1 MHEWRAALNEKSI
14 EVSPSSNKVLE
25 RTQETLAPFP
35 PSKNR
40 PRPGDWTC
48 PSCGFSNFQRRTA
61 CFRCSYPAMQAGP
74 PSGRHKGFSYGF
86 PPAPPPMMP
95 HYGNHNTAGTITN
108 RLGAS
113 APFRP
118 GDWRC
123 GSQDCLYHNFA
134 KNQTCLRC
142 GSSRADALVI
152 SEGPTMNFNAHPSFG
167 IPPHAQQQGP
177 PGPPSLGGSA
187 GFPSNPG
194 SFGPPGQGFGPPPS
208 AYGVPGGLGGAPPYG
223 FPQPNGMPPAA
234 AGVSTRAPRPPS
246 PAAGANQQGPPG
258 VPGAPPGMGILA
270 NGGSGS
276 ASRAPRSVRLP
287 GQRVRV
293 AEPRRGAP
301 QRRGDSPERNQAQ
314 DAHGFFFP

>member
-1 MHEWRAALNEKSI
+1 MLTRQAAESLCMNGRALNEKSI

-61 CFRCSYPAMQAGP
+61 CFRCSYPAMQAAP
-74 PSGRHKGFSYGF
+74 PSEMNMGFSYGF

-95 HYGNHNTAGTITN
+95 HFGNHNTAGTITN

-152 SEGPTMNFNAHPSFG
+152 SEGPTMNFNAHPNFG

-177 PGPPSLGGSA
+177 PGGPPSMGGQG
-187 GFPSNPG
+187 GFQGNQGGFQANQG
-194 SFGPPGQGFGPPPS
+194 SFGPPAGGFGPPPS
-208 AYGVPGGLGGAPPYG
+208 AYGVPGGLDGQNYG
-223 FPQPNGMPPAA
+223 FPPPNGMPPAGFERAQA
-234 AGVSTRAPRPPS
+234 AFTS
-246 PAAGANQQGPPG
+246 AGANPPG
-258 VPGAPPGMGILA
+258 ALGAPPGMGILA
-270 NGGSGS
+270 NGGAAGFDAPDPFSFLGGGS
-276 ASRAPRSVRLP
+276 FGSLSIDDARRNGAGPP
-287 GQRVRV
+287 GK
-293 AEPRRGAP
+293 
-301 QRRGDSPERNQAQ
+301 NQA
-314 DAHGFFFP
+314 